1 MKRLA
6 LMIYA
11 IGASLLASASSADVI
26 YCKVTGETQGFIQG
40 SSVARRFEGWI
51 PVMSL
56 GGGVSSP
63 FDLHTGL
70 PTGQRQHQ
78 PLTIIHA
85 LDRATPKL
93 FLAAVTNENLT
104 SVECSF
110 INTTMGRSGSQY
122 FQISLDNARIVDMV
136 LAASSV
142 NGVMANGTIKLVYEK
157 ITLLDTLGNISA
169 EDYWRP
175 LER

>member
-6 LMIYA
+6 LMTFA
-11 IGASLLASASSADVI
+11 IGASLLASVSYADVI
-26 YCKVTGETQGFIQG
+26 YCKVTGESQGFIQG
-40 SSVARRFEGWI
+40 GGVARGFEGWL

-63 FDLHTGL
+63 FDLLTGI

-93 FLAAVTNENLT
+93 FFAAVNNENLT
-104 SVECSF
+104 SVQCSF
-110 INTTMGRSGSQY
+110 INTSMGRGGSQY
-122 FQISLDNARIVDMV
+122 FRISLENARIVDMA
-136 LAASSV
+136 LTPSSV
-142 NGVMANGTIKLVYEK
+142 NGVMASWTIKLVYEK
-157 ITLLDTLGNISA
+157 IILLDTLGNVSA
-169 EDYWRP
+169 EDYWRFS
-175 LER
+175 ER